1 MRNRRKKE
9 QPMSSILPGLL
20 RDKKWETQLDLHSI
34 FPKWQEVVDEETAR
48 YGVPQKIVRGT
59 LWVEVEN
66 SIWLQQLQYKK
77 VVLLDTINAF
87 LKKSSI
93 KDIRFTLPNEE
104 TKDRVK
110 KQPLK
115 FEPPPSEELQKFEE
129 QAAFVEDDA
138 SREMLIRLWYLSK
151 ACKRE
156 KSD

>member
-1 MRNRRKKE
+1 MRRKKE
-9 QPMSSILPGLL
+9 QPMSAILPGVL
-20 RDKKWETQLDLHSI
+20 RDKNWERQLDLHSI
-34 FPKWQEVVDEETAR
+34 FPKWQELVDEETAR
-48 YGVPQKIVRGT
+48 YAVPRKIVRGI
-59 LWVEVEN
+59 LWIEVEN

-93 KDIRFTLPNEE
+93 KDIRFTLPSEE
-104 TKDRVK
+104 EKRKEK
-110 KQPLK
+110 KQALK
-115 FEPPPSEELQKFEE
+115 FEPPPPQELQKFEE